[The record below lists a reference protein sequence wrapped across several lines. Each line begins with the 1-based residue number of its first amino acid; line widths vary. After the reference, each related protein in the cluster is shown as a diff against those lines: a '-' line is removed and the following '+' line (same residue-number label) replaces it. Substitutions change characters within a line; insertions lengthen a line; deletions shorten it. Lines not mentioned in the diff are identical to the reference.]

1 MTTDIA
7 ALIEQASDLT
17 ASVIAA
23 VGDDQW
29 ERPSPCQRF
38 DVERLVKHVIGATRW
53 FAAIPERHI
62 DPAEETIEL
71 RVPSPETVYRDAVA
85 AGRRAWAD
93 PALLDEVY
101 TFAWGQMSGQTAA
114 EWMLLEALVHGWDI
128 AASTDQPYDP
138 DPALVTAAT
147 EVVERLDEAVLR
159 ADGMFGPPV
168 EVPAD
173 ASAFDRLLG
182 LLGRDPA
189 AGTANC

>member
-1 MTTDIA
+1 MTTDITG
-7 ALIEQASDLT
+7 LIEQATDLT

-23 VGDDQW
+23 VDDDQW
-29 ERPSPCQRF
+29 ERPSPCRRF

-62 DPAEETIEL
+62 DPEEETIEL
-71 RVPSPETVYRDAVA
+71 RVPSPEAVYRDAVA
-85 AGRRAWAD
+85 AGRDAWAD
-93 PALLDEVY
+93 PALLAEVY

-114 EWMLLEALVHGWDI
+114 EWMLLETLVHGWDI

-138 DPALVTAAT
+138 DAALVTAAT

-173 ASAFDRLLG
+173 APAFDRLLG